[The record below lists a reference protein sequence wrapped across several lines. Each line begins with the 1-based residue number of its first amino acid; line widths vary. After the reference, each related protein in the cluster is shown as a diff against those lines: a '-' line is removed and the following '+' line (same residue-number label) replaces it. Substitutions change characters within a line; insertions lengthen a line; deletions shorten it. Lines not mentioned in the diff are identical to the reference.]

1 MKCPICSTE
10 SFQDSSFCTN
20 CGWNFATVINE
31 NEVRKFKYLPN
42 GTLLNNR
49 YCINGVIN
57 ARSDSFPYWTYKAW
71 DREKNCQVTVREY
84 FPKNAERKVQ
94 DMVKLF
100 GLSESFV
107 KERDELAEAARQQ
120 VKNAPEHY
128 LDCFMQNNTFYQVM
142 EFDYGSKIGMNSD
155 APAVAAKKESEP
167 VIMPVKPKKKGKAVL
182 ILGIVLSVFIAGGV
196 LMAIAGNALG
206 GGDKKGTVGSLGHG
220 SSDGDDEEEPGSKE
234 NDKNT
239 DKTPDKKTDNDIQV
253 GDSKGENNGS
263 GEKAENK
270 TPSPTPTPEI
280 KRFEITLNPAGGV
293 FDDGSDI
300 KLAIVTQGEYYADA
314 VAAVPT
320 RVGYS
325 FAGWYTEDEF
335 VVDAATYVAIE
346 ANQTLYAQWIAD
358 SDVKFTVYYYLMDV
372 SGKAYELTQTKTC
385 GGEADAKE
393 DIYPYILDMDGFT
406 YYGANA
412 GTAVGTPDAKKFVSE
427 LTITPDGSSAVCL
440 YYKRDQYSVFTSG
453 SLSRSETSGSG
464 KYYYGAEVNVKC
476 SPNQGYEFVKWTGT
490 GVKDSKS
497 ASYTFVMPAEDVYLE
512 AEVAGKSFTVSFD
525 SQGGSAVSSV
535 KVTYDESYKLPAAPS
550 KTGYN
555 FAGWYTKESGGTKIS
570 SGDTVQITSDL
581 KLYAHWNAGTGISYT
596 INHYQMNVSGSG
608 YILYA
613 SESGSGKAE
622 EKLTLSAFAKSYT
635 GFEYA
640 GACAGTKASATPG
653 SYTASTSVL
662 PDGTRVI
669 NLYYTRKKY
678 NVTLSKMDGI
688 GLLTG
693 SGQYYFGESVSV
705 DCTLAEGY
713 SWLKWNGTYNTQSQ
727 KYTFTMPASSVEL
740 TAYAEA
746 RVYTLTFNANGGS
759 LGNTERRVQ
768 MGTAIGE
775 LPVPV
780 RNYYRFDG
788 WFTAAEGGS
797 QAGATTRM
805 GSSDV
810 TVYAHWTPKPE
821 SGWVLA
827 SEVPANATVTA
838 EKWTYTWTETKESTN
853 GSESGWEKTGEYWK
867 QTGSGSVRYATFP
880 NGFDTSNWFYK
891 NFNKEPLAAYENGE
905 SKREVSNSWTGYIYW
920 HWMYNV
926 AYANNTQRAISHRK
940 GTWNVNGG
948 TSGGFAYSYFHAFES
963 SVDCPYLDNY
973 YCCSQNLP
981 SYNCVSVMPDKSSL
995 GTGTP
1000 RFFRFSAYTSYYTDY
1015 QKIFQ
1020 YRKVTRGIESATEVT
1035 NGGAVSEVV
1044 RYVKYKEK

>member
-10 SFQDSSFCTN
+10 SFQDGSFCAN
-20 CGWNFATVINE
+20 CGWKFDTVTDE

-42 GTLLNNR
+42 AHLLNNR
-49 YCINGVIN
+49 YCINGVIS
-57 ARSDSFPYWTYKAW
+57 AKSASFPYWTYKAW

-84 FPKNAERKVQ
+84 FPASAERRMQ

-100 GLSESFV
+100 GISDSFE
-107 KERDELAEAARQQ
+107 KDRNALAEAAKKQ
-120 VKNAPEHY
+120 VRNKPEQY
-128 LDCFMQNNTFYQVM
+128 FDCFLQNNTFYQVM
-142 EFDYGSKIGMNSD
+142 DYDYGAKIGKNSD
-155 APAVAAKKESEP
+155 APVIDSDPEPIPAVQAS
-167 VIMPVKPKKKGKAVL
+167 KKKGKL
-182 ILGIVLSVFIAGGV
+182 FGFFGILLALLVAGGILFAV
-196 LMAIAGNALG
+196 AGQFFGN
-206 GGDKKGTVGSLGHG
+206 GGDNQEINSAENNTSEKE
-220 SSDGDDEEEPGSKE
+220 DRDDKSGSKE
-234 NDKNT
+234 DGNQETQEGEDSGNKEG
-239 DKTPDKKTDNDIQV
+239 K
-253 GDSKGENNGS
+253 GDSEENR
-263 GEKAENK
+263 E
-270 TPSPTPTPEI
+270 PSPTPTPEI
-280 KRFEITLNPAGGV
+280 KRFEVTLDPAGGV
-293 FDDGSDI
+293 FDDGSAV
-300 KLAIVTQGEYYADA
+300 KTATVTQGEYYADA
-314 VAAVPT
+314 VAAIPT

-358 SDVKFTVYYYLMDV
+358 SDVKFTVNYYLMDV

-406 YYGANA
+406 YYGANE

-427 LTITPDGSSAVCL
+427 LTIAPDGSSVVCL
-440 YYKRDQYSVFTSG
+440 YYKREQYSVYTSWFPNK
-453 SLSRSETSGSG
+453 SEVSGYG
-464 KYYYGAEVNVKC
+464 KYYYGAEVKVKS
-476 SPNQGYEFVKWTGT
+476 SPNQGYEFVKWAGT

-512 AEVAGKSFTVSFD
+512 AEVVGKSFTVSFD
-525 SQGGSAVSSV
+525 SQGGSSVSSV

-570 SGDTVQITSDL
+570 SGDTVQITTDL

-608 YILYA
+608 YTLYA

-622 EKLTLSAFAKSYT
+622 EKLTLSSFAKSYT
-635 GFEYA
+635 GFEYE
-640 GACAGTKASATPG
+640 GACAGTKASETPG
-653 SYTASTSVL
+653 SYTTSSTVL
-662 PDGTRVI
+662 PNGTRVI

-678 NVTLSKMDGI
+678 TVTLSKMTGI

-693 SGQYYFGESVSV
+693 GGQYYFGERVSI
-705 DCTLAEGY
+705 DCTLVEGY
-713 SWLKWNGTYNTQSQ
+713 GWSNWSGTYNTQSQ
-727 KYTFTMPASSVEL
+727 NYSFTMPASSVEL
-740 TAYAEA
+740 TAYASELNF
-746 RVYTLTFNANGGS
+746 TLTFQANGGTTPYS
-759 LGNTERRVQ
+759 TKTVQ
-768 MGTAIGE
+768 MGAQIGS
-775 LPVPV
+775 LPLPT
-780 RNYYRFDG
+780 RDYYTFEG
-788 WFTAAEGGS
+788 WFTEPDGGGLLGS
-797 QAGATTRM
+797 TTKM
-805 GSSDV
+805 GNKNV
-810 TVYAHWTPKPE
+810 TVYAHWTANPE
-821 SGWVLA
+821 SGWVPA
-827 SEVPANATVTA
+827 SELPSGALVTA
-838 EKWTYTWTETKESTN
+838 EKWTYTKTETMESTN
-853 GSESGWEKTGEYWK
+853 GSESGWEKTGEYW
-867 QTGSGSVRYATFP
+867 QRTGSGSVRYATFP
-880 NGFDTSNWFYK
+880 NGFDTSNWFYQ
-891 NFNKEPLAAYENGE
+891 NFNKEPLAAYDDGYT
-905 SKREVSNSWTGYIYW
+905 KREVSNNWTAYIYW

-1000 RFFRFSAYTSYYTDY
+1000 RFFRFSSYTSSYTDY
-1015 QKIFQ
+1015 RKIFQ
-1020 YRKVTRGIESATEVT
+1020 YRKLTRGIESVTEVT
-1035 NGGAVSEVV
+1035 NGGAISEVV
-1044 RYVKYKEK
+1044 KYVKYIEK